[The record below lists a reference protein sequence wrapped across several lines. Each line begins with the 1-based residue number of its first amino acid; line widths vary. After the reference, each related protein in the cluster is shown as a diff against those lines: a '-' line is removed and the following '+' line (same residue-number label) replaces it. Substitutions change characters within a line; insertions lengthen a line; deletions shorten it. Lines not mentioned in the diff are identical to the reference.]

1 MSKSRKQLII
11 VLACLALLA
20 AVILVLAQL
29 NKRDDLPES
38 GQISLKAGDE
48 EAALFTMEQIQAMP
62 FVEVEK
68 EIVSSNYANE
78 KGLYRG
84 VTMAELWSAAG
95 VELERYQQMVVTS
108 EDGYVAVFPV
118 EELLEPEAIL
128 LIYARDGAGLGTMD
142 DGGSGPFR
150 ILAVE
155 DQYGTRCAKYV
166 SELALK

>member
-20 AVILVLAQL
+20 VVILVLAQL

-95 VELERYQQMVVTS
+95 VELER
-108 EDGYVAVFPV
+108 
-118 EELLEPEAIL
+118 
-128 LIYARDGAGLGTMD
+128 
-142 DGGSGPFR
+142 
-150 ILAVE
+150 
-155 DQYGTRCAKYV
+155 
-166 SELALK
+166 

>member
-1 MSKSRKQLII
+1 
-11 VLACLALLA
+11 
-20 AVILVLAQL
+20 
-29 NKRDDLPES
+29 
-38 GQISLKAGDE
+38 
-48 EAALFTMEQIQAMP
+48 
-62 FVEVEK
+62 
-68 EIVSSNYANE
+68 
-78 KGLYRG
+78 
-84 VTMAELWSAAG
+84 
-95 VELERYQQMVVTS
+95 MVVTS

>member
-29 NKRDDLPES
+29 NKRDDLPVS
-38 GQISLKAGDE
+38 GQVSLKAGDE

-62 FVEVEK
+62 YVEVEK

-95 VELERYQQMVVTS
+95 VELEQYQQMVVTS
-108 EDGYVAVFPV
+108 EDGYVAVFPLD
-118 EELLEPEAIL
+118 ELLDPEAIL
-128 LIYARDGAGLGTMD
+128 LIYARDGDSLGTMA
-142 DGGSGPFR
+142 DGGTGPFR
-150 ILAVE
+150 ILAIK
-155 DQYGTRCAKYV
+155 DQFGTRCAKYV